1 MVLLEVVVHLVQV
14 EVGVRLEVEEHQ
26 ELLVLLVLG
35 VQQVRLVQQAQLV
48 HLEQLGLVVH
58 LD

>member
-26 ELLVLLVLG
+26 ELLVLPVLG